1 MLFGMQGDV
10 LLWSIPMYYPNQN
23 KEVAYFF
30 YAIVFFKAFGKV
42 LIVVHLA
49 FVYGGIFM
57 KRIFLTVI
65 FGILLLGLVSASWP
79 EDSEGTE
86 LVSVLPSPYEP
97 SGLAWDSESQKLYT
111 ISDEGIITRMN
122 LDGSNVENWYV
133 SGDLEG
139 IAVVSGKVY
148 IGIEYPFTMKEFDTS
163 TGAFTG
169 KSWTFS
175 DVVGTSKMGMEGIA
189 VAATSSGLR
198 VYAGSQSDGKVSVY
212 DIDPSV
218 SESMSY
224 VGSFTP
230 STGSL
235 SDLSYDAQTGR
246 LYALYDN
253 KLYEMDSDGNVLAKY
268 TVDGSDQEG
277 VVVVSNCPSST
288 GSIVIASDTSAS
300 LMRYDNFAVSCPA
313 VEVVQEEEVVVI
325 DPNLVDSFSIS
336 KGVVSVLYQDGH
348 SNSFT
353 PKRYGK
359 IQAVLS
365 SDATK
370 LIVGNGKYLAV
381 YENGVELSHV
391 RIPRGLKKYTLS
403 LSGDEIL
410 VEFALGR
417 YRYSV
422 LFTLDEDTL
431 VLESVQRTKK

>member
-1 MLFGMQGDV
+1 M
-10 LLWSIPMYYPNQN
+10 
-23 KEVAYFF
+23 K
-30 YAIVFFKAFGKV
+30 GK
-42 LIVVHLA
+42 
-49 FVYGGIFM
+49 IFI
-57 KRIFLTVI
+57 IFS
-65 FGILLLGLVSASWP
+65 ILLASVFVSAASWP
-79 EDSEGTE
+79 ADSSGTE
-86 LVSVLPSPYEP
+86 LVSGLPSPYEP

-111 ISDEGIITRMN
+111 ISDEGIISRMN
-122 LDGSNVENWYV
+122 IDGSNVENWYV

-148 IGIEYPFTMKEFDTS
+148 VGIEYPFVMKEFDTS

-175 DVVGTSKMGMEGIA
+175 EVVGTSKMGMEGVA
-189 VAATSSGLR
+189 VAATSTGLR

-230 STGSL
+230 YSGSL

-253 KLYEMDSDGNVLAKY
+253 KLFEMDSDGNVLAEY
-268 TVDGSDQEG
+268 DVEGSDQEG
-277 VVVVSNCPSST
+277 VVVISSCPSST

-300 LMRYDNFAVSCPA
+300 IMRYDNFAVSCPA
-313 VEVVQEEEVVVI
+313 VEVVEEEEVVI
-325 DPNLVDSFSIS
+325 DPNLVESFSIS

-353 PKRYGK
+353 PKKYGK

-391 RIPRGLKKYTLS
+391 RIPKGLKNYTLS

-417 YRYSV
+417 YQYSV

-431 VLESVQRTKK
+431 VLESVQRTRR